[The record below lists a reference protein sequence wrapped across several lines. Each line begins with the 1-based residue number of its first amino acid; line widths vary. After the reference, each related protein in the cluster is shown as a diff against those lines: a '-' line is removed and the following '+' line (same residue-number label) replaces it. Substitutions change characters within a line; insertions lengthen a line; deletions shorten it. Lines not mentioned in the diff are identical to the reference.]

1 MGDKINLGNKEAIA
15 KIKELAEG
23 ARIGM
28 FCTDLSNQPFSTR
41 PMAIQEVDEQ
51 GNLWFISSA
60 DSNKNFEI
68 KADEKVQLLF
78 SKTADSHYLSVFG
91 SAYIYK
97 DQSKIEEIWSP
108 MAKAWF
114 KDGKD
119 DPKVTVIRVS
129 PEESY
134 YWDTQNGRMIS
145 LLKIAVAAV
154 TGKEMDGG
162 VEGKLKV

>member
-1 MGDKINLGNKEAIA
+1 
-15 KIKELAEG
+15 
-23 ARIGM
+23 
-28 FCTDLSNQPFSTR
+28 
-41 PMAIQEVDEQ
+41 
-51 GNLWFISSA
+51 
-60 DSNKNFEI
+60 
-68 KADEKVQLLF
+68 
-78 SKTADSHYLSVFG
+78 
-91 SAYIYK
+91 
-97 DQSKIEEIWSP
+97 